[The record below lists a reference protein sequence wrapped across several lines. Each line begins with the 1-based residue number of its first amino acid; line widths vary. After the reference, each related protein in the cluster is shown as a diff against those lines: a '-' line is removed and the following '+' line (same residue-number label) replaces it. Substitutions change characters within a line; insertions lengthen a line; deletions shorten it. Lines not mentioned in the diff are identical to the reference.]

1 MVLMTRCQSTFY
13 PKAVAVAPTDS
24 ARWKHFSVKPIE
36 LPRLVSCI
44 VAASSSTWSTS
55 STPIIV
61 AHQTGY

>member
-13 PKAVAVAPTDS
+13 LKAVVVVPTDS
-24 ARWKHFSVKPIE
+24 ARWRHFSVKPIE

-44 VAASSSTWSTS
+44 VAASLGTWSTS
-55 STPIIV
+55 LTPPFV